1 MNEIELMKMVFEKI
15 RDQKFTD
22 TKFYSTKQVGDIIS
36 VVAIMVA
43 DPEPGKSEQLY
54 RKLISY
60 LNLPKEVENHL
71 FGEILAARHALK
83 AAMAMA
89 ACGSNPLAMIQDLLS
104 ELSDEEED
112 DE

>member
-1 MNEIELMKMVFEKI
+1 MNEIELMKMIFGKI
-15 RDQKFTD
+15 RDQKFTG
-22 TKFYSTKQVGDIIS
+22 TNAYSTKQVGDIIS

-43 DPEPGKSEQLY
+43 DPEPSKSEQLY

-60 LNLPKEVENHL
+60 LNLPKELEDHL
-71 FGEILAARHALK
+71 FEEILHARHALK

-104 ELSDEEED
+104 KLADEED